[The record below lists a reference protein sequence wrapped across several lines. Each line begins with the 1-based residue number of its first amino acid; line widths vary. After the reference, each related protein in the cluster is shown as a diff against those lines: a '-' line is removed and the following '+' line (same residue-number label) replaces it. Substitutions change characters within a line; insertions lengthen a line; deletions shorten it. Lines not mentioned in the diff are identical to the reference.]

1 MLAPQRRSK
10 DVGAR
15 GARPENTDIRGTR
28 ARSIVVHRPQ
38 LDIRSTTDGSE
49 INILARRGGINPP
62 CIAAR
67 QGIRVSSPKRTS
79 ARPSSAG
86 ILAYRR
92 VSHSLEV
99 LLVHP
104 GGPYWRNKDNGAW
117 SIPKGEI
124 GASEDPEQTA
134 RREFTEELGPAASIV
149 HLQALGEIRQRGG
162 KRVIAFCGETDF
174 DTSSLS
180 SNTFEIEWPPKSGR
194 LQPFPEVDR
203 AEWFDLEAARS
214 KILSGQI
221 ELIDQ
226 LEKEVT

>member
-1 MLAPQRRSK
+1 MCRSAK
-10 DVGAR
+10 P
-15 GARPENTDIRGTR
+15 RPRTGRTSSPMAADWT
-28 ARSIVVHRPQ
+28 
-38 LDIRSTTDGSE
+38 STS
-49 INILARRGGINPP
+49 PP
-62 CIAAR
+62 PAASY
-67 QGIRVSSPKRTS
+67 GVSPKRTS

-92 VSHSLEV
+92 VRHGLEV

-104 GGPYWRNKDNGAW
+104 GGPYWRNKDDGAW

-124 GASEDPEQTA
+124 GTSEDPEQTA
-134 RREFTEELGPAASIV
+134 RREFTEEHGPAASIG

-221 ELIDQ
+221 ELIDR
-226 LEKEVT
+226 LEKDVTRREYIGSANLGCAPLTCRTAET

>member
-1 MLAPQRRSK
+1 
-10 DVGAR
+10 
-15 GARPENTDIRGTR
+15 
-28 ARSIVVHRPQ
+28 
-38 LDIRSTTDGSE
+38 
-49 INILARRGGINPP
+49 
-62 CIAAR
+62 
-67 QGIRVSSPKRTS
+67 VSSPKRTS

-92 VSHSLEV
+92 VSHSVEV

-104 GGPYWRNKDNGAW
+104 GGPYWRNKDDGAW

-124 GASEDPEQTA
+124 GTSEDPEQTA
-134 RREFTEELGPAASIV
+134 RREFAEELGPAASIGR
-149 HLQALGEIRQRGG
+149 LQALGEIRQRGG

-194 LQPFPEVDR
+194 LQSFPEIDR

-221 ELIDQ
+221 ELIDR